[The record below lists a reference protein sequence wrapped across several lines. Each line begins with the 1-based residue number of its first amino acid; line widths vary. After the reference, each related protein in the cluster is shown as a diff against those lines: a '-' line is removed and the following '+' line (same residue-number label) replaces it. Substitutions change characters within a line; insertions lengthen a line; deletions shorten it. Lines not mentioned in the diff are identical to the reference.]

1 MKTSRLLSYTLLL
14 GFGVL
19 GLTSCTKDNDAQAI
33 TTSGVEALSTL
44 PNEAR
49 LILSSVQAANVNT
62 TKTFTNLSERGTKY
76 ESYVIINNAAV
87 EVEFDSLGNWIDVEA
102 KNNISI
108 PESLMSALQ
117 IPQVLLDNLKQSNA
131 NLQIQEIE
139 RLPYGYLVEL
149 FNDKEY
155 VFDFSGA
162 LLQQQGLGNINN
174 RPVVPAS
181 NVNATAKT
189 FIDTHFSGYT
199 IQLIKQETEYGRLEY
214 KYYIVNALKGYKLS
228 FDSNYN
234 WVEVEGDEDRA
245 IYVPQSVLNLLP
257 NSLQSYLS
265 TNFSRY
271 SVVSVDKDLNT
282 YEVDL
287 SNDTTVYFDLGGN
300 FLRAEYDDW

>member
-300 FLRAEYDDW
+300 FLRAEYDD

>member
-14 GFGVL
+14 GLGVL

-300 FLRAEYDDW
+300 FLRAEYDD

>member
-14 GFGVL
+14 GLGVL

-33 TTSGVEALSTL
+33 TTSGIEALSTL

-155 VFDFSGA
+155 VFDFSGV

-300 FLRAEYDDW
+300 FLRAEYDD